1 MLPWIINKCFPYF
14 KKKNRFWKFH
24 NEIRRSLR
32 AYKNQ
37 YAREEGKKYRFN
49 YSLLFGMRI
58 LISKRYIYIYMS
70 MATHLSH
77 FFFLVSISVKSM
89 YNRLHGKSLLLLD
102 WALTMNYSVITRSF
116 ITTPFPT
123 GLATILVNSRLT
135 VCSTTDATI
144 AMFRSPRLHRIEV
157 TNWMIVI
164 TSWGYWEEKLSLTM
178 DEKIY

>member
-1 MLPWIINKCFPYF
+1 M
-14 KKKNRFWKFH
+14 
-24 NEIRRSLR
+24 
-32 AYKNQ
+32 Q
-37 YAREEGKKYRFN
+37 EGKKYRFN

-58 LISKRYIYIYMS
+58 LISKRYIYIYVYGNTLIS
-70 MATHLSH
+70 
-77 FFFLVSISVKSM
+77 FFFLVNISVKSM

>member
-1 MLPWIINKCFPYF
+1 MLPWIINKCFPYS
-14 KKKNRFWKFH
+14 KKKKIDSENFIMKLEEACVH
-24 NEIRRSLR
+24 VKISM
-32 AYKNQ
+32 Q
-37 YAREEGKKYRFN
+37 EGKKYRFN

-58 LISKRYIYIYMS
+58 LISKRYIYIYVYGNTLIS
-70 MATHLSH
+70 
-77 FFFLVSISVKSM
+77 FFFLVNISVKSM
-89 YNRLHGKSLLLLD
+89 YNRLHGKSLLLFD